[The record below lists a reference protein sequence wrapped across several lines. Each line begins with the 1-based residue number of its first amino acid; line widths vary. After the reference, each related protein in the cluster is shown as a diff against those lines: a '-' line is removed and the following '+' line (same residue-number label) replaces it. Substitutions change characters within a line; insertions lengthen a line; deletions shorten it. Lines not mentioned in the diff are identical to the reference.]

1 MAKEAHPRIK
11 WWLVGLCLIGLSVV
25 YVFQRTDYY
34 LIFFGFYEKQVSA
47 FIFNKTFR
55 LVINDL
61 LCLLLIYALFHD
73 KKYLKLASVILLIE
87 LFVIMPIYFWI
98 KLKVEG
104 SSEISSPLL
113 SQIHRLIVNPLL
125 MGILIIGLY
134 YQKYWANR
142 NEI

>member
-1 MAKEAHPRIK
+1 MANEKYPRIK
-11 WWLVGLCLIGLSVV
+11 WWLVGLCLAGLSFV

-34 LIFFGFYEKQVSA
+34 SIFFGWNDHQVGA

-55 LVINDL
+55 LITNDAI
-61 LCLLLIYALFHD
+61 CLLLIYALFRE
-73 KKYLKLASVILLIE
+73 KKYIRLGSAVLAIE
-87 LFVIMPIYFWI
+87 LFVIMPVYFWI

-134 YQKYWANR
+134 YQKYWAKR